1 MNTKKSKT
9 QKILEFKY
17 SINDIYTSLT
27 QDKKNAEN
35 YPNLIIKEVEDFLNT
50 NIIIPK
56 FERNLCMDNNQ
67 KIVQKLQLNQQM
79 VKTLQELLRRLSLY
93 KCNEKF
99 HIETD
104 DLISISEKN
113 KLKNTL
119 DKLFREVNKRI
130 KKAINVLSLEIQLQE
145 QSIANRTFAKTP
157 IAINGSYK
165 NGVRNLRN
173 EIENNVKSI
182 IYNTDSISVETI
194 AI

>member
-1 MNTKKSKT
+1 MKKINNKDLLKSKYNM
-9 QKILEFKY
+9 K
-17 SINDIYTSLT
+17 DIYTSLT
-27 QDKKNAEN
+27 EDKKNAQD
-35 YPNLIIKEVEDFLNT
+35 YPNLIIKEVENFLNN

-56 FERNLCMDNNQ
+56 FERNLCMDNSQ

-79 VKTLQELLRRLSLY
+79 VKTLQELLRRISLY

-99 HIETD
+99 HIEID

-119 DKLFREVNKRI
+119 DKLFREINKRI
-130 KKAINVLSLEIQLQE
+130 KKAINVLNLEIQLEE
-145 QSIANRTFAKTP
+145 QSISNRTFTKTP
-157 IAINGSYK
+157 VTINGSYK
-165 NGVRNLRN
+165 DGVKNLRN

-182 IYNTDSISVETI
+182 ICNTDSISVETI

>member
-1 MNTKKSKT
+1 MKKINNKDLL
-9 QKILEFKY
+9 KNKY
-17 SINDIYTSLT
+17 NLKDIYPSLT
-27 QDKKNAEN
+27 EDKKNVQD
-35 YPNLIIKEVEDFLNT
+35 YPILIEKEVETFLNN

-56 FERNLCMDNNQ
+56 FERNLCMDNSQ

-79 VKTLQELLRRLSLY
+79 VKTLQELLRRISLY

-119 DKLFREVNKRI
+119 DKMFKEINKRI
-130 KKAINVLSLEIQLQE
+130 KKAINVLKLEIQLQE
-145 QSIANRTFAKTP
+145 QSISNRTFTKTSV
-157 IAINGSYK
+157 AINGSYK
-165 NGVRNLRN
+165 DGVRNLRN

-182 IYNTDSISVETI
+182 ICNTDSISVETI

>member
-1 MNTKKSKT
+1 MKKINNKDLLKSKYNM
-9 QKILEFKY
+9 K
-17 SINDIYTSLT
+17 DIYPSLT
-27 QDKKNAEN
+27 EDKKNAQD
-35 YPNLIIKEVEDFLNT
+35 YPNLIIKEVENFLNN

-56 FERNLCMDNNQ
+56 FERNLCMDNSQ

-79 VKTLQELLRRLSLY
+79 VKTLQELLRRISLY

-99 HIETD
+99 HIEID

-119 DKLFREVNKRI
+119 DKLFREINKRI
-130 KKAINVLSLEIQLQE
+130 KKAINVLNLEIQLEE
-145 QSIANRTFAKTP
+145 QSISNRTFTKTP
-157 IAINGSYK
+157 VTINGSYK
-165 NGVRNLRN
+165 DGVKNLRN

-182 IYNTDSISVETI
+182 ICNTDSISVETI

>member
-56 FERNLCMDNNQ
+56 FERNLCMDNSQ

-130 KKAINVLSLEIQLQE
+130 KKAINVLNLEIQLEE
-145 QSIANRTFAKTP
+145 QSIANRTFIKTP
-157 IAINGSYK
+157 IALIGSYK
-165 NGVRNLRN
+165 DGVRNLRN

-182 IYNTDSISVETI
+182 ICNTDSISVETT

>member
-1 MNTKKSKT
+1 MNIKKSKT
-9 QKILEFKY
+9 QKTLEFKY
-17 SINDIYTSLT
+17 SMTDIYTSLT
-27 QDKKNAEN
+27 EDQKNTQN
-35 YPNLIIKEVEDFLNT
+35 YPNLIVKEVEDFLNN

-56 FERNLCMDNNQ
+56 FERNLCMDNSQ

-79 VKTLQELLRRLSLY
+79 IKTLQELLRRLSLY

-99 HIETD
+99 CIETD

-119 DKLFREVNKRI
+119 DKMFKEINKRI
-130 KKAINVLSLEIQLQE
+130 KKAINVLKLEIQLQE
-145 QSIANRTFAKTP
+145 QSISNRTFTKTP
-157 IAINGSYK
+157 VAINGSYK
-165 NGVRNLRN
+165 DGVRNLRN

-182 IYNTDSISVETI
+182 ICNTDSISVETI

>member
-1 MNTKKSKT
+1 MN
-9 QKILEFKY
+9 KIKNKEKLKNKY
-17 SINDIYTSLT
+17 NMKDIYPSLT
-27 QDKKNAEN
+27 EDKKNAQD
-35 YPNLIIKEVEDFLNT
+35 YQNLIVKEVEDFLNN

-56 FERNLCMDNNQ
+56 FERNLCMDNTM
-67 KIVQKLQLNQQM
+67 KIVLKLQLNQQM

-104 DLISISEKN
+104 NLISISEKN

-119 DKLFREVNKRI
+119 DKMFRETNKRI
-130 KKAINVLSLEIQLQE
+130 KKAINVLGLEIQLQE

-165 NGVRNLRN
+165 DGVRNLRN

-182 IYNTDSISVETI
+182 ICNTNSISVEI
-194 AI
+194 NKAL